1 MHLAFPPCP
10 PCLCGEAFP
19 MKPFS
24 IAGIQMRV
32 SASYSN
38 VEAMKLKL
46 DILMNLYP
54 WVDMALF
61 SELCAF
67 GPLTHFALTRIE
79 DFEEPMQEMAAK
91 HKVWLLPGSVF
102 HKVDG
107 KIYNVASVIDP
118 TGKIVARYRKMFPFY
133 PYEVGVTPG
142 NEFCLFDV
150 PDVGRFGVSICY
162 DMWFPETTRTLAV
175 QGAEVILHP
184 TLTGTIDREIEL
196 SIARASAAMNQC
208 YFFDINGL
216 DAGGAGRSIICGPEG
231 RVVYQAQNIEEIIP
245 IEINLEKVRRS
256 RELGLLR
263 LGQPLKSF
271 RDHAGD
277 FEIYRKDYPMPY
289 LDSLGPLIK
298 PQRVKELG
306 DLIQQE
312 TPSPGK
318 PIFVPSIPP
327 GGKQA

>member
-1 MHLAFPPCP
+1 
-10 PCLCGEAFP
+10 

-46 DILMNLYP
+46 NILMNIYP
-54 WVDMALF
+54 WVDMVVY
-61 SELCAF
+61 SELCAY
-67 GPLTHFALTRIE
+67 GPLTHHALTRIE
-79 DFEEPMQEMAAK
+79 DFEEQMQELAVR

-102 HKVDG
+102 HKVG
-107 KIYNVASVIDP
+107 EKIYNTASVIDP
-118 TGKIVARYRKMFPFY
+118 QGNVVKRYRKMFPFY

-142 NEFCLFDV
+142 HEFCLFDV
-150 PDVGRFGVSICY
+150 PEVGRFGVSICY

-175 QGAEVILHP
+175 HGAEVILHP

-196 SIARASAAMNQC
+196 SIARASAATNQC
-208 YFFDINGL
+208 YIFDINGL
-216 DAGGAGRSIICGPEG
+216 DTGGSGRSIICGPEG
-231 RVVYQAQNIEEIIP
+231 RVMYQAQNNEEMIP

-256 RELGLLR
+256 REFGLLR

-271 RDHAGD
+271 RDHLGD
-277 FEIYRKDYPMPY
+277 FDIYWKGAPKPY

-306 DLIQQE
+306 DLQILE
-312 TPSPGK
+312 ESVVPGRQV
-318 PIFVPSIPP
+318 FAPSIRTGNTDPE
-327 GGKQA
+327 AIS

>member
-1 MHLAFPPCP
+1 
-10 PCLCGEAFP
+10 

-46 DILMNLYP
+46 DILMNIYP
-54 WVDMALF
+54 WVDMVVF
-61 SELCAF
+61 SELCAY
-67 GPLTHFALTRIE
+67 GPLTHHALTRIE
-79 DFEEPMQEMAAK
+79 DFEEQMQQMAVK
-91 HKVWLLPGSVF
+91 HKIWILPGSVF
-102 HKVDG
+102 HKVED
-107 KIYNVASVIDP
+107 KIYNTASVIDP
-118 TGKIVARYRKMFPFY
+118 QGNVVARYRKMFPFY

-142 NEFCLFDV
+142 HEFCVFDV

-175 QGAEVILHP
+175 MGAEVILHP

-196 SIARASAAMNQC
+196 SIARSSAAINQC

-216 DAGGAGRSIICGPEG
+216 DAGGSGRSIVCGPEG
-231 RVVYQAQNIEEIIP
+231 RVLYQADNNEEMIP
-245 IEINLEKVRRS
+245 IEINMEKVRRS
-256 RELGLLR
+256 RELGVLR

-271 RDHAGD
+271 RDHMSD
-277 FEIYRKDYPMPY
+277 FEIYQKGVKHPY
-289 LDSLGPLIK
+289 LDGLGPLLK

-306 DLIQQE
+306 ELQIKEE
-312 TPSPGK
+312 TGIPSKPTFIPSVRPASDSMPG
-318 PIFVPSIPP
+318 ID
-327 GGKQA
+327 

>member
-1 MHLAFPPCP
+1 
-10 PCLCGEAFP
+10 

-91 HKVWLLPGSVF
+91 HKIWLLPGSVF

-107 KIYNVASVIDP
+107 KIYNTASVIDP
-118 TGKIVARYRKMFPFY
+118 AGNVVARYRKMFPFY

-142 NEFCLFDV
+142 SEFCVFDV

-175 QGAEVILHP
+175 MGAEVVLHP
-184 TLTGTIDREIEL
+184 TLTGTIDREVEL
-196 SIARASAAMNQC
+196 SIARATAAINQC

-318 PIFVPSIPP
+318 PTFVPSIPP

>member
-1 MHLAFPPCP
+1 
-10 PCLCGEAFP
+10 

-38 VEAMKLKL
+38 VEAMKMKL
-46 DILMNLYP
+46 NILMNIYP
-54 WVDMALF
+54 WVDMVVY
-61 SELCAF
+61 SELCAY
-67 GPLTHFALTRIE
+67 GPLTHHALTRIE
-79 DFEEPMQEMAAK
+79 DFEEQMQELAQR

-107 KIYNVASVIDP
+107 LIYNTASVIDP
-118 TGKIVARYRKMFPFY
+118 QGNVVKRYRKMFPFY

-142 NEFCLFDV
+142 HEFCLFDV
-150 PDVGRFGVSICY
+150 PEVGRFGVSICY

-175 QGAEVILHP
+175 HGAEVILHP

-196 SIARASAAMNQC
+196 SIVRASAAINQC
-208 YFFDINGL
+208 FIFDINGL
-216 DAGGAGRSIICGPEG
+216 DTGGSGRSIICGPDG
-231 RVVYQAQNIEEIIP
+231 RVTYQAQNNEEMIP
-245 IEINLEKVRRS
+245 IEINIDRVRRS

-271 RDHAGD
+271 RDHLGD
-277 FEIYRKDYPMPY
+277 FDIYRKEVPKPY

-306 DLIQQE
+306 DLQILE
-312 TPSPGK
+312 ESVVPGRNV
-318 PIFVPSIPP
+318 FSSSIPTDNTDP
-327 GGKQA
+327 GAIS

>member
-1 MHLAFPPCP
+1 
-10 PCLCGEAFP
+10 

-46 DILMNLYP
+46 DILMNMYP
-54 WVDMALF
+54 WVDMVVF
-61 SELCAF
+61 SELAAY
-67 GPLTHFALTRIE
+67 GPLTHHALT
-79 DFEEPMQEMAAK
+79 DLSVFEAPMQAVARK
-91 HKVWLLPGSVF
+91 HRIWLLPGSVF
-102 HKVDG
+102 HRVDD
-107 KIYNVASVIDP
+107 KIYNTASVIDP
-118 TGKIVARYRKMFPFY
+118 DGNVVARYRKMFPFY

-142 NEFCLFDV
+142 QEFCVFDI
-150 PDVGRFGVSICY
+150 PEVGRFGVSICY

-175 QGAEVILHP
+175 MGAEVILHP

-216 DAGGAGRSIICGPEG
+216 DAGGSGRSIVCGPEG
-231 RVVYQAQNIEEIIP
+231 RVIYQAENNEEMIP

-256 RELGLLR
+256 RELGVLR

-271 RDHAGD
+271 RDHMGE
-277 FEIYRKDYPMPY
+277 FTIYQKGARHPY
-289 LDSLGPLIK
+289 LEGLGPLIK

-306 DLIQQE
+306 ELHMQE
-312 TPSPGK
+312 ESDFYRSAASSK
-318 PIFVPSIPP
+318 PVFVPGLRTDTSA
-327 GGKQA
+327 QENTDVTD